1 MTRERRE
8 QLREH
13 AKRLEAGGMRG
24 GCDLLT
30 ECLDYI
36 DKLEHDKVA
45 ATKAANRA
53 IKKLAKSK

>member
-8 QLREH
+8 QLRD
-13 AKRLEAGGMRG
+13 AANRALMVGSNM
-24 GCDLLT
+24 LT

-53 IKKLAKSK
+53 IAKLAKEAGRK